1 MITMEKVPL
10 RTSRWTLVLAM
21 LALMSPSATDATEL
35 RSNNPLNPPAPI
47 YWCPKRTPDQQ
58 YSTTQ
63 APGCT
68 PLVSEADKQRAA
80 EREKEGK
87 LQAKTPIKIQNIQTL
102 RIRLEQLGE
111 SKDTLE
117 ALEYEPAARERRRIQ
132 QEKDAITKELRP
144 VRPPDSARTGMEVE
158 DTTLPNR
165 FGTTIQDTTLPNS
178 FGA

>member
-1 MITMEKVPL
+1 MIAMEKVPL

-80 EREKEGK
+80 EREKEGM
-87 LQAKTPIKIQNIQTL
+87 LQARPPIKIQNIQTEISKFL
-102 RIRLEQLGE
+102 RQYRRFLDCCANDPASVDE
-111 SKDTLE
+111 E
-117 ALEYEPAARERRRIQ
+117 AA
-132 QEKDAITKELRP
+132 
-144 VRPPDSARTGMEVE
+144 V
-158 DTTLPNR
+158 LPNEVGYFR
-165 FGTTIQDTTLPNS
+165 LNILDFDRG
-178 FGA
+178 